1 MLRFLIKILS
11 IIYKNEL
18 DQDHYEMASHEEMAS
33 RAEKANR
40 KIEKGLHILKI
51 AEEALNDAEKYSSD
65 KIVLSNRALHI
76 LWKYYTHVSVDSI
89 PSVDDMLEKAF
100 TNVVRRLIEQADKVK
115 SLQYKLMFVGMALKY
130 IDEQNYTLKPS
141 IRWTLIE
148 CLRKEVSQEVFVD
161 LALTYIEG
169 R

>member
-1 MLRFLIKILS
+1 M
-11 IIYKNEL
+11 
-18 DQDHYEMASHEEMAS
+18 DQDHYEMASREENG
-33 RAEKANR
+33 R
-40 KIEKGLHILKI
+40 HILKI
-51 AEEALNDAEKYSSD
+51 AEEALNDAEKYSGD
-65 KIVLSNRALHI
+65 KIVFSNRALHI
-76 LWKYYTHVSVDSI
+76 LWKYYTHVSAAGI
-89 PSVDDMLEKAF
+89 PSVDDKAF

-115 SLQYKLMFVGMALKY
+115 SLEYKLMFVGMALKY
-130 IDEQNYTLKPS
+130 IHKQNYHLNRS